1 MAIQLRKRHDVSDEE
16 FEEMYHT
23 VRGRASRLGW
33 QSLSFSERGDYYDT
47 WSIEVGVHRNAGL
60 PE

>member
-33 QSLSFSERGDYYDT
+33 QSLSFSE
-47 WSIEVGVHRNAGL
+47 
-60 PE
+60 